1 MRTPCSISFKQATQ
15 STAKPA
21 NLFNRTL
28 PDQQRL
34 KLLHRGK
41 KCSPAAVN
49 NFCPGLAMPCFYGLK
64 NLFPN
69 CSPDVL
75 ENNPV
80 HKVPLFVHENP
91 VCYPQFIERTES
103 DGDNR
108 ERTLRDSWM
117 IPGDWGKA
125 GPGWLARPLSSRKQF
140 RERRQDS
147 PVPMARSRVPI
158 TRSRTPAIRSD

>member
-1 MRTPCSISFKQATQ
+1 MKTPCSISREQATQ
-15 STAKPA
+15 STTKPA

-28 PDQQRL
+28 PCRQRL
-34 KLLHRGK
+34 KLLHRRRN
-41 KCSPAAVN
+41 CSPVAVN
-49 NFCPGLAMPCFYGLK
+49 SFIQGLARPCFYGRK

-91 VCYPQFIERTES
+91 VCCPQFIERTES
-103 DGDNR
+103 GGGNR
-108 ERTLRDSWM
+108 KITLRDSWM

-140 RERRQDS
+140 RGRRQDS
-147 PVPMARSRVPI
+147 PVPMARSRVPV